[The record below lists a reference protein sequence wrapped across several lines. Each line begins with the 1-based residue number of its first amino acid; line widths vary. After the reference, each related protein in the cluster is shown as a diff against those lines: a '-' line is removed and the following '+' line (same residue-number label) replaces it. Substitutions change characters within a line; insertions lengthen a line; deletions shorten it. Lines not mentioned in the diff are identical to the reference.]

1 MRYDFASYF
10 VIIALIYSSLI
21 ITGDNPPVLAK
32 TLIQPTPNTAVAK
45 PAYTLRD
52 AAPSHHAVEA
62 VRAIKEV
69 MARGPERRG
78 AHEARDQDG
87 AQRPVNNII
96 ILDRGPDT
104 ARRQDGPEVGRAS
117 TTFLAQQIA
126 QEEFSGTATNLESPL
141 AAYAETAARET
152 IFFGLEY
159 PLDISV

>member
-1 MRYDFASYF
+1 VGVNRIGKVYT
-10 VIIALIYSSLI
+10 SLI
-21 ITGDNPPVLAK
+21 ITRDNPPVLAK
-32 TLIQPTPNTAVAK
+32 TLAQPTPNTAVAK
-45 PAYTLRD
+45 PAYAQRA

-62 VRAIKEV
+62 VRAIREV
-69 MARGPERRG
+69 VARGPERRG
-78 AHEARDQDG
+78 APEAWHRDE

-104 ARRQDGPEVGRAS
+104 ARRQDCPEIGRAS

-126 QEEFSGTATNLESPL
+126 QEKFSGATTNLQSPL